1 MCERE
6 GERGREGKCVRT
18 FWETVGVTK
27 RIGVC
32 ERERESVCEREN
44 LCSHAKKKARVRE
57 EEREREKCVCVCVCE
72 RVCV

>member
-1 MCERE
+1 VCERE

-32 ERERESVCEREN
+32 VCERERVCVCEREN
-44 LCSHAKKKARVRE
+44 LCSHARKKARVRE
-57 EEREREKCVCVCVCE
+57 GERERKVCA
-72 RVCV
+72 